1 MATHAVV
8 PPGEVSVK
16 DEHYG
21 GPRPPL
27 ARAPR
32 PKSKTEIAFVELG
45 PVATEFISAAAAAGS
60 ASLNADL
67 TELVEMIPI
76 YGKTA
81 MVAALGRAIAFSRYR
96 AADVR
101 SIIMAGVGAHE
112 PVTPGAPIPMEVPPV
127 PLRPLSAYAMGESR

>member
-1 MATHAVV
+1 MSSPLSAEVVDQVVKHLTGDKSLQASNDVLLRQALCLATGHVVDSSLVVAKATH
-8 PPGEVSVK
+8 GDEVQSSV
-16 DEHYG
+16 G
-21 GPRPPL
+21 
-27 ARAPR
+27 
-32 PKSKTEIAFVELG
+32 
-45 PVATEFISAAAAAGS
+45 
-60 ASLNADL
+60 L
-67 TELVEMIPI
+67 TIPI